1 MGRTVF
7 VYMATRNDDL
17 RPLVNHVG
25 AVSTQ
30 VMPISRLLSPQSVFD
45 PNEARRS
52 FTATPRDAG
61 VDR

>member
-1 MGRTVF
+1 
-7 VYMATRNDDL
+7 MATRNDDL

-45 PNEARRS
+45 SNEARRS